1 MESGNTSTTKG
12 LPRRFAFVHL
22 FCTVKRYTVRTKPN
36 VPLERTSPESTMS
49 PDFDTTI
56 ATTTAELEQIAT
68 EELDSNEVQDAL
80 NDAERDDAW

>member
-1 MESGNTSTTKG
+1 
-12 LPRRFAFVHL
+12 
-22 FCTVKRYTVRTKPN
+22 
-36 VPLERTSPESTMS
+36 MS